1 MSALIDIV
9 LPVFLV
15 VGFGYLVRWRG
26 MLSDGA
32 IDGMMR
38 FAQSVAIPCLLF
50 LAISRLDLGAEFN
63 FPLLFSFY
71 AGAFAGF
78 LAGLLGARFLFGRP
92 WTDAVAFGFV
102 SLFSNSLLLGLPIT
116 ERAFGPDALAGN
128 YAIISIHAP
137 FCYAIG
143 ITAMEIAR
151 AEGAGIQATLAQ
163 IFRSMSRNML
173 VIAIAA
179 GFVVNLTGL
188 PMPGVLVE
196 ALALVGRAALPTA
209 LFALGGVLYLYRP
222 EGDLKIVLYL
232 CVASLGL
239 HPAITWALGQLQGLG
254 EAPFRS
260 AILTAASAPGI
271 NAYVFA
277 NLYGVGKRVAA
288 TTVLVGTAL
297 SILTVWVWLA
307 ALGVNGG

>member
-1 MSALIDIV
+1 MNALIDIV

-15 VGFGYLVRWRG
+15 VGFGYVVRWRNV
-26 MLSDGA
+26 LSDGA
-32 IDGMMR
+32 IDGLMT

-50 LAISRLDLGAEFN
+50 LAIARLDLKSEFN
-63 FPLLFSFY
+63 APLLISFY
-71 AGAFAGF
+71 AGALAGFFAGLF
-78 LAGLLGARFLFGRP
+78 AARFVFGRP
-92 WTDAVAFGFV
+92 WTDAVAIGFV

-128 YAIISIHAP
+128 YAIIAIHAP
-137 FCYAIG
+137 FCYAVG

-151 AEGAGIQATLAQ
+151 AQGNGAFQTLRQ
-163 IFRSMSRNML
+163 IGRAMLRNIL
-173 VIAIAA
+173 VMAIAA
-179 GFVVNLTGL
+179 GFVVNLTGIPL
-188 PMPGVLVE
+188 PGVLVE

-222 EGDLKIVLYL
+222 EGDLKIVAFL
-232 CVASLGL
+232 CVVSLIV
-239 HPAITWALGQLQGLG
+239 HPAMTWTLGSAFGL
-254 EAPFRS
+254 ETDAFRS

-288 TTVLVGTAL
+288 TTVLVGTSL
-297 SILTVWVWLA
+297 SIFTVWGWLA
-307 ALGVNGG
+307 LLGTA

>member
-1 MSALIDIV
+1 MNALIDIV

-15 VGFGYLVRWRG
+15 VGFGYVVRWRNV
-26 MLSDGA
+26 LSDGA
-32 IDGMMR
+32 IDGLMT

-50 LAISRLDLGAEFN
+50 LAIARLDLKSEFN
-63 FPLLFSFY
+63 APLLISFY
-71 AGAFAGF
+71 AGALAGFFAGLF
-78 LAGLLGARFLFGRP
+78 AARFVFGRP
-92 WTDAVAFGFV
+92 WTDAVAIGFV

-128 YAIISIHAP
+128 YAIIAIHAP
-137 FCYAIG
+137 FCYAVG

-151 AEGAGIQATLAQ
+151 AQGNGAFQTLRQ
-163 IFRSMSRNML
+163 IGRAMLRNIL
-173 VIAIAA
+173 VMAIAA
-179 GFVVNLTGL
+179 GFVVNLTGIPL
-188 PMPGVLVE
+188 PGVLVE

-222 EGDLKIVLYL
+222 EGDLKIVAFL
-232 CVASLGL
+232 CVVSLIV
-239 HPAITWALGQLQGLG
+239 HPAMTWTLGSAFGL
-254 EAPFRS
+254 ETDAFRS

-288 TTVLVGTAL
+288 TTVLVGTGL
-297 SILTVWVWLA
+297 SIFTVWGWLA
-307 ALGVNGG
+307 LLGTA

>member
-1 MSALIDIV
+1 MNALIDIV

-15 VGFGYLVRWRG
+15 VGFGYVVRWRNI
-26 MLSDGA
+26 LSDGA
-32 IDGMMR
+32 IDGLMT

-50 LAISRLDLGAEFN
+50 LAIARLDLKSEFN
-63 FPLLFSFY
+63 APLLISFY
-71 AGAFAGF
+71 AGALAGFFAGLF
-78 LAGLLGARFLFGRP
+78 AARFVFSRP
-92 WTDAVAFGFV
+92 WTDAVAIGFV

-128 YAIISIHAP
+128 YAIIAIHAP
-137 FCYAIG
+137 FCYAVG

-151 AEGAGIQATLAQ
+151 AQGNGAFQTLRQ
-163 IFRSMSRNML
+163 IGRAMLRNIL
-173 VIAIAA
+173 VMAIAA
-179 GFVVNLTGL
+179 GFVVNLTGIPL
-188 PMPGVLVE
+188 PGVLVE

-222 EGDLKIVLYL
+222 EGDLKIVAFL
-232 CVASLGL
+232 CVVSLIV
-239 HPAITWALGQLQGLG
+239 HPAMTWTLGSAFGL
-254 EAPFRS
+254 ETDAFRS

-288 TTVLVGTAL
+288 TTVLVGTGL
-297 SILTVWVWLA
+297 SIFTVWGWLA
-307 ALGVNGG
+307 LLGTA